1 VRGLVTG
8 GSGFVGNALVRALR
22 ERGHETHV
30 LVRPGKST
38 GSTAP
43 GAGAGD
49 ALAALG
55 AVPFSGDIGDPNAIA
70 QAARGCDVLF
80 HCAGESALHAPQAA
94 LSWIN
99 VAGTENAINAARHAG
114 VTRVV
119 VLSCADVSLINGDRV
134 HWKENAAL
142 AQAPLGAW
150 ARTKLLSE
158 ELALQASDA
167 ALSVTALR
175 PAWLWG
181 PGDHTNAPALCAE
194 ARRGGMRLFG
204 NGQNLFSST
213 YIDNLV
219 DAMIAAASADGVGG
233 HAFHVADPDFLTASE
248 FFGKLCT
255 ALALPPPRTGNYALS
270 YAAAVARKQLGGD
283 GAWPEDVARRARGSL
298 LDCMRAI
305 NAFAYAPRIN
315 VEQGM
320 TALAAWARASGG
332 PEAIAKLARTPASTA
347 DVAHHE
353 RLASDHA

>member
-8 GSGFVGNALVRALR
+8 GSGFVGGALVRALR
-22 ERGHETHV
+22 ERGHDVHV
-30 LVRPGKST
+30 LLRPGR
-38 GSTAP
+38 P
-43 GAGAGD
+43 GD
-49 ALAALG
+49 ALTALG
-55 AVPFSGDIGDPNAIA
+55 AVTFNGDIGDPNAIA
-70 QAARGCDVLF
+70 AAASGCEVLF

-114 VTRVV
+114 LSRMVL
-119 VLSCADVSLINGDRV
+119 LSCADVSLLNADRV

-150 ARTKLLSE
+150 ARTKLLAE

-167 ALSVTALR
+167 QLSVTALR

-194 ARRGGMRLFG
+194 AQRGGVRLFG
-204 NGQNLFSST
+204 NGRNLFSST

-219 DAMIAAASADGVGG
+219 GALIAAASADGVGG

-248 FFGKLCT
+248 FFTRLCS
-255 ALALPPPRTGNYALS
+255 ALGLRAPRTGSYTLS
-270 YAAAVARKQLGGD
+270 YAAGIARKQLGRS

-298 LDCMRAI
+298 LDCLRAM
-305 NAFAYAPRIN
+305 NAFAYAPA
-315 VEQGM
+315 VSVDQGM
-320 TALAAWARASGG
+320 TAVATWARASGG
-332 PEAIAKLARTPASTA
+332 PDAIRKLARAPADA
-347 DVAHHE
+347 AHVAHHE
-353 RLASDHA
+353 RLANDLG

>member
-1 VRGLVTG
+1 MRGLVTG

-22 ERGHETHV
+22 ERGHDVHV
-30 LVRPGKST
+30 LVRPGKT
-38 GSTAP
+38 AGSG
-43 GAGAGD
+43 GAAGS
-49 ALAALG
+49 LAELG
-55 AVPFSGDIGDPNAIA
+55 ATVFSGDIGDPNAIA
-70 QAARGCDVLF
+70 AAARACDVLF
-80 HCAGESALHAPQAA
+80 HCAGESARHAPQAA

-114 VTRVV
+114 VERAV

-150 ARTKLLSE
+150 ARTKLLAE
-158 ELALQASDA
+158 EIALQSSDA
-167 ALSVTALR
+167 ELCVTALR
-175 PAWLWG
+175 PGWLWG
-181 PGDHTNAPALCAE
+181 PGDHTNAPALCVE
-194 ARRGGMRLFG
+194 AQRGGMRLFG

-248 FFGKLCT
+248 FFGKLCS
-255 ALALPPPRTGNYALS
+255 ALGLPPPRTGSYALS
-270 YAAAVARKQLGGD
+270 YAAASVRKQLGSE

-305 NAFAYAPRIN
+305 NAFAYAPRIH
-315 VEQGM
+315 VDQGM
-320 TALAAWARASGG
+320 SALAAWARATGG
-332 PEAIAKLARTPASTA
+332 PDAIRKLVRTPASTA

-353 RLASDHA
+353 RLANELR

>member
-30 LVRPGKST
+30 LLRPGKAG
-38 GSTAP
+38 GSD
-43 GAGAGD
+43 GAKD
-49 ALAALG
+49 ALVALG

-70 QAARGCDVLF
+70 RAAHDCDVLF

-114 VTRVV
+114 IERIVM
-119 VLSCADVSLINGDRV
+119 LSCADVSLINGDRV

-150 ARTKLLSE
+150 ARTKLLAE

-167 ALSVTALR
+167 ALCVTALR

-181 PGDHTNAPALCAE
+181 PGDHTNAPALCVE
-194 ARRGGMRLFG
+194 AQRRGVRLFG
-204 NGQNLFSST
+204 GGQNLFSST

-219 DAMIAAASADGVGG
+219 DALIAAASADGVGG

-270 YAAAVARKQLGGD
+270 YAAALARKQLGRE

-298 LDCMRAI
+298 LDCMRAM
-305 NAFAYAPRIN
+305 NAFAYAPR
-315 VEQGM
+315 VSVDQGM
-320 TALAAWARASGG
+320 NALADWARASGG
-332 PEAIAKLARTPASTA
+332 PQAIAKLARAAASTA
-347 DVAHHE
+347 DAAHHE
-353 RLASDHA
+353 RLANENG

>member
-8 GSGFVGNALVRALR
+8 GSGFVGGALVRALR
-22 ERGHETHV
+22 ERGHAVNV
-30 LVRPGKST
+30 LLRPGKPAAST
-38 GSTAP
+38 
-43 GAGAGD
+43 D

-55 AVPFSGDIGDPNAIA
+55 AVAFSGDIGDPNAIA
-70 QAARGCDVLF
+70 QAADGCDVLF

-114 VTRVV
+114 IARVV

-150 ARTKLLSE
+150 ARTKLLAE

-167 ALSVTALR
+167 KLCVTALR

-181 PGDHTNAPALCAE
+181 PGDRTNAPALCAE
-194 ARRGGMRLFG
+194 AQRGGVRLFG

-219 DAMIAAASADGVGG
+219 DALIAAASADGIGG
-233 HAFHVADPDFLTASE
+233 HAFHVADPDYLTASE
-248 FFGKLCT
+248 FFGKLCS
-255 ALALPPPRTGNYALS
+255 ALALPQPRTGNYALS
-270 YAAAVARKQLGGD
+270 YAAALARKQLGRD
-283 GAWPEDVARRARGSL
+283 GTWPEDVARRARGSL

-305 NAFAYAPRIN
+305 NAFAYAPRVS

-320 TALAAWARASGG
+320 SALAAWARASGG
-332 PEAIAKLARTPASTA
+332 PDAIRKLARTPASAA

-353 RLASDHA
+353 RLASDVG